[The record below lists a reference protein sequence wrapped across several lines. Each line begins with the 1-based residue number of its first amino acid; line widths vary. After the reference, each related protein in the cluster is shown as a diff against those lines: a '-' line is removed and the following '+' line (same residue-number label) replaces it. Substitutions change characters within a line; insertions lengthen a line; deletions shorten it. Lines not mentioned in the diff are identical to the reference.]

1 MSRAAADPF
10 ADACALQAAA
20 AADGFD
26 WDDPQGLWDKLDEEI
41 GELREAADPA
51 HRQEELGDLLFMI
64 ANIARHLGLDPP
76 QALAAANAK
85 FRRRYGH
92 VAAHLDEL
100 PPPGDP
106 QRLVEMEAR
115 WQAAKAIERLGVPV
129 LDTPRLT
136 IRPLNHGDA
145 PFILRLLNTPGFLR
159 QIGDRGVRTPADA
172 CRYIDEGPL
181 ASYRDHG
188 HGLMAVI
195 SRDTDAAIGLC
206 GLLRRAGLPAADL
219 GYALLPEAMGRGLAS
234 EACAAVLA
242 DAGERLALDEVLAIV
257 SPGNA
262 GSLRVLAK
270 LGFIARGEVRLGADC
285 EPVCLLAKPLAGRPE
300 AQGPQ
305 PAAR

>member
-1 MSRAAADPF
+1 MNRDPF
-10 ADACALQAAA
+10 AEAASLQADAA
-20 AADGFD
+20 AEGFD
-26 WDDPQGLWDKLDEEI
+26 WDDPQGLWDKLAEEI
-41 GELREAADPA
+41 GELREAADRG

-92 VAAHLDEL
+92 VAAHRDEL

-106 QRLVEMEAR
+106 QRLTEMER
-115 WQAAKAIERLGVPV
+115 HWQAAKAIERLGVPV
-129 LDTPRLT
+129 LETPRLT

-172 CRYIDEGPL
+172 CRYLDEGPL
-181 ASYRDHG
+181 ASYRSHG
-188 HGLMAVI
+188 HGLLAVVE
-195 SRDTDAAIGLC
+195 RGTGTAIGLC
-206 GLLRRAGLPAADL
+206 GLLRRDGLPVADL
-219 GYALLPEAMGRGLAS
+219 GYALLPEAMGQGLAS

-242 DAGERLALDEVLAIV
+242 DAGGRLGLGEVLAIV
-257 SPGNA
+257 APANA
-262 GSLRVLAK
+262 GSLRVLAR
-270 LGFIARGEVRLGADC
+270 LGFVARGEIRLGADC
-285 EPVCLLAKPLAGRPE
+285 EPVCLLAKSLLTRPD
-300 AQGPQ
+300 GTGLG